1 MENVAIAM
9 RTQRAVLMIAVFL
22 FFTNACTQKAT
33 NTLTALQQQ
42 QIAPAPQTVTIQ
54 LSGYKPA
61 AGRSFQNI
69 FVNNFSVKA
78 AQGKLSYSTA
88 RDGMPDSL
96 KQAHVSDY
104 NFSISGP
111 ESAIP
116 YFSDLML
123 YLAGITT
130 TSQNLLYCP
139 QAAGSTPSQTI
150 NTSNDGFTYTDS
162 RITPPSTEFLGLRDC
177 DKLYIGLKNVA
188 SFDNDGD
195 GIPDY
200 LEIRNGLNPANPG
213 DALLSITGDGVSNL
227 EKVKRGIPV
236 DENADSQP
244 NKLFA
249 SSYNIVV
256 QADATRTFTVS
267 NLPIMNGGQDNFIAF
282 NLIEL
287 NNVTQVPY
295 LYTAFYILPANSTGL
310 TYKFLFWGSPSGSG
324 NQNVGLTPQ

>member
-1 MENVAIAM
+1 M
-9 RTQRAVLMIAVFL
+9 RTQRAAIIIISFSSVFA
-22 FFTNACTQKAT
+22 TACTQKSS
-33 NTLTALQQQ
+33 NTLTALEQQQ
-42 QIAPAPQTVTIQ
+42 VAPPPQTVTVQ

-61 AGRSFQNI
+61 TGRSFQNI

-78 AQGKLSYSTA
+78 MQGQLFYSTA

-96 KQAHVSDY
+96 KQAHVADY
-104 NFSISGP
+104 NFSTTGP

-130 TSQNLLYCP
+130 TSQSLLYCP
-139 QAAGSTPSQTI
+139 QASGSTPSQTL
-150 NTSNDGFTYTDS
+150 NSSNDGFTFNDT
-162 RITPPSTEFLGLRDC
+162 RISTSNPPATFLGLRDC

-200 LEIRNGLNPANPG
+200 LELRSGLNPRNPN
-213 DALLSITGDGVSNL
+213 DSKLSITGDGVSNL

-249 SSYNIVV
+249 SQYNNTV
-256 QADATRTFTVS
+256 QADGTTTFKVS
-267 NLPIMNGGQDNFIAF
+267 NLAVMNGGQDNFISIQ
-282 NLIEL
+282 LTEL

-295 LYTAFYILPANSTGL
+295 LYTAFYILPANSVGL
-310 TYKFLFWGSPSGSG
+310 IYKFLFWGTANGNN